1 MKNTMKLLKIVLKVY
16 ELLEQLQVNEITND
30 QAIEKF
36 DAVLDVIVKQ
46 ADLSI
51 KFARNQVD

>member
-1 MKNTMKLLKIVLKVY
+1 MKLLKIVLKVY